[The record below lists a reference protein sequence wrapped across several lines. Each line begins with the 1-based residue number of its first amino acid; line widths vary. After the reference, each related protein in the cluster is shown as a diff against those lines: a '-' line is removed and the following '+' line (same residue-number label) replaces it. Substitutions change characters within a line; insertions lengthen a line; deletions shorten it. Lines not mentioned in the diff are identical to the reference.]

1 MADNPNMRIYDAVRH
16 VPDQAKKKING
27 GRLAG
32 MTDINGMWRIKV
44 LTEQFGPC
52 GDGWYISDVQYW
64 QDRMDKNES
73 VALFCSILLHVKM
86 DGAWSQPIY
95 GIGGNMLVAAE
106 KSGPRLDDEAYKK
119 AYTDAISVACKA
131 LGIGADV
138 YFEKDVTKYSDYE
151 GESEQKEQ
159 QTHQQTAQLPAQQKP
174 QQPAQQHPQQ
184 PAKQQQTAQQPK
196 QTQPPKQP
204 VGFDYRAALTQYRQV
219 RQMTA
224 DQFAC
229 RRNACIVC
237 GAVPDMRSADM
248 TQRDWET
255 LFRAIDERLGW
266 AS

>member
-1 MADNPNMRIYDAVRH
+1 MADNPNMRIYDAVRA
-16 VPDQAKKKING
+16 VPEQAKKKITG

-32 MTDINGMWRIKV
+32 MTDINSMWRIKV

-52 GDGWYISDVQYW
+52 GEGWYTSDVQYW
-64 QDRMDKNES
+64 QDRLDNNGS

-106 KSGPRLDDEAYKK
+106 KSGTRLDDEAYKK

-151 GESEQKEQ
+151 GESEHKD
-159 QTHQQTAQLPAQQKP
+159 
-174 QQPAQQHPQQ
+174 QQPAQQPSAVQ
-184 PAKQQQTAQQPK
+184 
-196 QTQPPKQP
+196 
-204 VGFDYRAALTQYRQV
+204 FDYRAALTHYKQARNL
-219 RQMTA
+219 TS
-224 DQFAC
+224 DQFADL
-229 RRNACIVC
+229 RNACIIC
-237 GAVPDMRSADM
+237 GSVQDIRSSDM
-248 TQRDWET
+248 TQKDWEA
-255 LFRAIDERLGW
+255 LFMAIDEQIAK